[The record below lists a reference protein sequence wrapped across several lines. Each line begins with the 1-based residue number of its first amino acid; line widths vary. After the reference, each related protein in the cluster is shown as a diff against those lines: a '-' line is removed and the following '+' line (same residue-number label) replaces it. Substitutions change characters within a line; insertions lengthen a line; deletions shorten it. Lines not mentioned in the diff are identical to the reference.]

1 MIMYFKKNKV
11 FSLIISL
18 LSVSVTFADDAVNA
32 SRGKQVY
39 EEYCIVCHRDGLIN
53 APKYQNKQDWAARL
67 AQKDKQQ
74 LLASALKGMN
84 AMPAMGTCYNCT
96 EADILAAINY
106 MVPE

>member
-1 MIMYFKKNKV
+1 MYLKKSKLFLLIITLFSVSPV
-11 FSLIISL
+11 FS
-18 LSVSVTFADDAVNA
+18 DDTVNA

-53 APKYQNKQDWAARL
+53 APKYQNKQDWASRL
-67 AQKDKQQ
+67 AQKNKQQ
-74 LLASALKGMN
+74 LLVSAMKGMN

-96 EADILAAINY
+96 EADMLAAINY